1 MDSAFCSYCG
11 EQRLDAHNRSFKFL
25 ITEYIEQITSVDSKI
40 FRTLRLL
47 LFRPGELD
55 YNYHN
60 GARVNFLRPISLFL
74 LVNFL
79 FVFFSPITDFNVTLY
94 DQLNLQVYSNWLMPL
109 FQDYLLPKSGLEP
122 SDFAAQYNQSVV
134 ILSRSTIII
143 QAVIFFLFVVLIN
156 QQKKY
161 YSGDHLVFALNLH
174 SWYMTWIV
182 LLLVAVKLLVFILYQ
197 LGFQLKFSDWY
208 FGLLPVGLGLYVLLA
223 THRLY
228 RKQWWLTLIRTVLLL
243 LALKLSHVI
252 YRLIQFFLVSAVVQ

>member
-79 FVFFSPITDFNVTLY
+79 FVIFSPITDFNITLY
-94 DQLNLQVYSNWLMPL
+94 DQLNLQVYSDWLMPL
-109 FQDYLLPKSGLEP
+109 FQDYLLPNSGLDA
-122 SDFAAQYNQSVV
+122 SNYAAQYNQSVV

-143 QAVIFFLFVVLIN
+143 QAVIFFFFVILIN
-156 QQKKY
+156 HQKNY

-174 SWYMTWIV
+174 SWYMIWIV
-182 LLLVAVKLLVFILYQ
+182 ILLVVVKLLMLVVNQ
-197 LGFQLKFSDWY
+197 LGFHLTFSDWY
-208 FGLLPVGLGLYVLLA
+208 FGILSVGLGIYTLMA

-228 RKQWWLTLIRTVLLL
+228 KKQWWLTLIRTTLLL
-243 LALKLSHVI
+243 LAL
-252 YRLIQFFLVSAVVQ
+252 